1 MGGNV
6 DDGLDVGL
14 DAAVGTEILVGTG
27 ASVGVT
33 SSPAA
38 IGVGPACPPPQ
49 PTANKIDA
57 IPAISR
63 PTLNNFI
70 SYPQGC
76 ANPQLL
82 LPTSDLDVS
91 CPLIFFDLTQ
101 QEFHV
106 FGVRGLLQLE

>member
-6 DDGLDVGL
+6 DDALDVGL
-14 DAAVGTEILVGTG
+14 GAAVGTEVLVGTG
-27 ASVGVT
+27 VSVGVT

-70 SYPQGC
+70 SYPPGLRESPAFVADFGLRRILPAYIFRFDSARISRICRQG
-76 ANPQLL
+76 
-82 LPTSDLDVS
+82 SVS
-91 CPLIFFDLTQ
+91 T
-101 QEFHV
+101 
-106 FGVRGLLQLE
+106 

>member
-1 MGGNV
+1 MGGSV

-14 DAAVGTEILVGTG
+14 GAAVGTEVLVGTG
-27 ASVGVT
+27 VSVGVT

-49 PTANKIDA
+49 PAANKIDA

-82 LPTSDLDVS
+82 LLTSDLDVS
-91 CPLIFFDLTQ
+91 CFL
-101 QEFHV
+101 V
-106 FGVRGLLQLE
+106 FL